1 MMQTFTYEK
10 IVSESGFESIKRT
23 DATDL
28 ITIIP
33 VDENN
38 SDYQAY
44 LESLKPLPETPKSKK

>member
-1 MMQTFTYEK
+1 MEKFIYTK

-23 DATDL
+23 DSTDL